1 MSSEYPLPE
10 GVEADFAVIVTDDS
24 CEPYIRRGGAA
35 LIKSGLP
42 ARDGDVGFF
51 FDGTEAVIRQY
62 CEDWAG
68 NAYLF
73 ALNRARRGLDR
84 MYPAAEAKPVCCF
97 GLVQGLGR
105 VPLPER

>member
-1 MSSEYPLPE
+1 M
-10 GVEADFAVIVTDDS
+10 
-24 CEPYIRRGGAA
+24 
-35 LIKSGLP
+35 
-42 ARDGDVGFF
+42 
-51 FDGTEAVIRQY
+51 RQY

-97 GLVQGLGR
+97 GLVQGLGD